1 VRKTAAGFITA
12 CWIALACCALAA
24 CGSTGSVKQAASS
37 VASSVT
43 ASRPTSGITQT
54 PSRAPAPT
62 PTTAP
67 NTTAA
72 PNTSAAPHTTKA
84 QVTSGGT
91 TKTAI
96 VVPAGSASATASPTA
111 SSASNLLWLWVLLGA
126 AVVIGLTAW
135 IVHAR
140 RKHRAGQADWNTRLI
155 DAYAQGAAL
164 HDAMAAAATPAGPG
178 TAEATA
184 RWSDIQRR
192 ADDFGQMLYALQ
204 ETAPDDENRLRIAA
218 VLASLHSVR
227 SALEAEWSTPHDT
240 GTMSEVTRDRLSF
253 FMSSLNELREPQVH
267 PA

>member
-1 VRKTAAGFITA
+1 VRKTAAGFVLA
-12 CWIALACCALAA
+12 CWITVALVALAA
-24 CGSTGSVKQAASS
+24 CSSTGSVKQAVSGI
-37 VASSVT
+37 ASSVT
-43 ASRPTSGITQT
+43 ATRPTSGITQT
-54 PSRAPAPT
+54 PSRAPN

-72 PNTSAAPHTTKA
+72 PNTTTVTAAPHTT
-84 QVTSGGT
+84 
-91 TKTAI
+91 TATAV
-96 VVPAGSASATASPTA
+96 VVPTGSATASPTA
-111 SSASNLLWLWVLLGA
+111 SSGSNLLWLWILLA
-126 AVVIGLTAW
+126 AAAVIGLTAW

-227 SALEAEWSTPHDT
+227 SALEAEWSTPHDA